1 MSFWLEQPLCFPEL
15 LLLGDVG
22 GRGER
27 ERARGSAGDHF
38 PLGVRERFSF
48 ITLTGV
54 FWEPERGNLLL
65 RVSAGK
71 AGAVKGLLTPGP
83 NTAAL
88 LGSLS
93 LSSIAP
99 RAPGMSQPALK
110 AKPFRVHETRL
121 QFWNWSVI
129 LLLCVL
135 SFVTSHAPS
144 SLLKC
149 HILTPL
155 LCMNFC
161 ILLLFNNASKI
172 CKVPSNPLTL
182 YEKFSAMVK

>member
-71 AGAVKGLLTPGP
+71 AGAVKGLSTPGP

-99 RAPGMSQPALK
+99 RAPGMSQPVLK
-110 AKPFRVHETRL
+110 AKPFRMRETRL